1 MGTLAGLGVDS
12 AGEEQG
18 EENVFLDG
26 QRGKEVEKLEN
37 KSDFKT
43 SEGGEFGVIQ
53 GMEGVAFE
61 VSLAGRGGVEGSEN
75 VEEGAFTASA
85 RPGDG
90 HDLSRENLEG
100 HTSKRMHLGIP
111 RGIGFMKVAGFEH
124 KKSQIL

>member
-85 RPGDG
+85 RAGDG
-90 HDLSRENLEG
+90 DDFAGENLEG
-100 HTSKRMHLGIP
+100 YTPKRLNLGIP
-111 RGIGFMKVAGFEH
+111 
-124 KKSQIL
+124 